1 MSEYT
6 VLYKNFNIP
15 LPSSYTEGDH
25 RIFVTATSQ
34 YYLVTVHYNLDSENA
49 IYQKKDVHR
58 LNLVELENNNIV
70 WDSATELEVSE
81 SFVQTPPDFRQEAT
95 IDPNQTIGGLMAN
108 NCFQEK
114 VNESVLSNFTNV
126 VTREVDVEAK
136 IYIFKPDSTAKS
148 TEDKI
153 TDLLLTAPKNIIQSI
168 EFEVD
173 ETTLTFKEETCET
186 VDEKITLFE
195 LPGGMELTEEE
206 LPAYS
211 VVSGLIFLK

>member
-6 VLYKNFNIP
+6 VLYKNFNIR

-136 IYIFKPDSTAKS
+136 IYIFKPDSTAKL
-148 TEDKI
+148 TGDKI

-173 ETTLTFKEETCET
+173 ETTLTFKEKTCET

-195 LPGGMELTEEE
+195 LPGGMGLTKEE

>member
-15 LPSSYTEGDH
+15 LPNSYTEGDH
-25 RIFVTATSQ
+25 RIFVTAASQ
-34 YYLVTVHYNLDSENA
+34 YYLVTVHYNLDSKNA

-58 LNLVELENNNIV
+58 LNLVELEKNNVV
-70 WDSATELEVSE
+70 WDSVTELEVSE
-81 SFVQTPPDFRQEAT
+81 SSVQTPPDFRQEAT
-95 IDPNQTIGGLMAN
+95 VDPNQTVSALTAN

-114 VNESVLSNFTNV
+114 VNEFVLSNFANV
-126 VTREVDVEAK
+126 VIREVDVEAK
-136 IYIFKPDSTAKS
+136 IYVFKPDSTTKI

-153 TDLLLTAPKNIIQSI
+153 TDLLLTAPKNTIQLI
-168 EFEVD
+168 EFEID
-173 ETTLTFKEETCET
+173 ETTLTFKEEACET
-186 VDEKITLFE
+186 VDEKITLSE

-211 VVSGLIFLK
+211 VVSGLFFLK

>member
-15 LPSSYTEGDH
+15 LPNSYTEGDH
-25 RIFVTATSQ
+25 RIFVTAASQ
-34 YYLVTVHYNLDSENA
+34 YYLVTVHYNLDSKNA

-58 LNLVELENNNIV
+58 LNLVELEKNNVV
-70 WDSATELEVSE
+70 WDSVTELEVSE
-81 SFVQTPPDFRQEAT
+81 SSVQTPPDFRQEAT
-95 IDPNQTIGGLMAN
+95 VDPNQTVSPLTAN

-114 VNESVLSNFTNV
+114 VNEFVLSNFANV

-136 IYIFKPDSTAKS
+136 IYVFKPDSTTKT

-153 TDLLLTAPKNIIQSI
+153 TDLLLTAPKNTIQLI
-168 EFEVD
+168 EFEID
-173 ETTLTFKEETCET
+173 ETTLTFKEEACET
-186 VDEKITLFE
+186 VDEKITLSE

-211 VVSGLIFLK
+211 VVSGLFFLK